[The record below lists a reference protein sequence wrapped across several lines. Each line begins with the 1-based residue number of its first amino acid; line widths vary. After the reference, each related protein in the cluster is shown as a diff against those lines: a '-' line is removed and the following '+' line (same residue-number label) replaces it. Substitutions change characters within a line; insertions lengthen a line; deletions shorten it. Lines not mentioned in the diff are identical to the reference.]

1 MGFDGQ
7 SGRQE
12 AWTVDE
18 APERYI
24 ELLQKG
30 IIGIEIHVDRLEG
43 KFKMSQ
49 EMGIGDRAGVAKGMA
64 KLGGEVPVVMA
75 RIVAERGG
83 LGENGDVP

>member
-24 ELLQKG
+24 ELLAKG
-30 IIGIEIHVDRLEG
+30 IIGIEIQIDRLEG

-64 KLGGEVPVVMA
+64 ELGGEVPTKMA
-75 RIVAERGG
+75 QIVRERGG
-83 LGENGDVP
+83 LKENLDMP